1 MNKFKFDI
9 QKNNL
14 SWEKSAFKKCD
25 SNICN
30 EKGEYRAPKS
40 RIKLNEYFYFCLNH
54 IKEYNKSWDFYK
66 GMTVDQIEGSMRNDT
81 VWDRPSWPLK
91 GNYRGFFDEF
101 NKYTNDFIKTE
112 DNKINDNYF
121 KNKLHDE
128 KLTIE
133 DTKALKNLDL
143 EMPISLEKIK
153 KNYKKLVKI
162 FHPDVNGNNK
172 KAEEKFKQINESYK
186 LLLKKFIK
194 KNGKQTK

>member
-14 SWEKSAFKKCD
+14 SWEKHSFKKCD
-25 SNICN
+25 AYKCN
-30 EKGEYRAPKS
+30 QKGEYRAPKS
-40 RIKLNEYFYFCLNH
+40 RIKLNEYFFFCLNH

-66 GMTVDQIEGSMRNDT
+66 GMTVDQIEHSMRNDT

-91 GNYRGFFDEF
+91 GNNRNNFDEF
-101 NKYTNDFIKTE
+101 KRFADEFIHSQ
-112 DNKINDNYF
+112 DDKINDNYF
-121 KNKLHDE
+121 KNNLFDQTFTTDE
-128 KLTIE
+128 SI
-133 DTKALKNLDL
+133 ALKDLDL
-143 EMPISLEKIK
+143 EMPISLKKIK

-194 KNGKQTK
+194 QNGIKT

>member
-14 SWEKSAFKKCD
+14 SWEKNSFKKCD
-25 SNICN
+25 SDKCN
-30 EKGEYRAPKS
+30 EKGEYKAPKS
-40 RIKLNEYFYFCLNH
+40 RIKLNQYFFFCLKH

-66 GMTVDQIEGSMRNDT
+66 GMTVDEIENSMRSDT

-91 GNYRGFFDEF
+91 GNYKNVYDDF
-101 NKYTNDFIKTE
+101 NNFNEDFITE
-112 DNKINDNYF
+112 EDYNYNENYF
-121 KNKLHDE
+121 KNKILDE
-128 KLTIE
+128 KMTIDE
-133 DTKALKNLDL
+133 IKALKELGL
-143 EMPISLEKIK
+143 EIPISLEKIK

-194 KNGKQTK
+194 KNE